1 MIKQQLFYH
10 ALKNIYY
17 FHAKFNLN
25 LKKKNL
31 KHFHT
36 GVSRAKMTSRISSQP
51 LNDNTS
57 NRANIPLP
65 SESKLKRRGLA
76 LYLVFG

>member
-1 MIKQQLFYH
+1 
-10 ALKNIYY
+10 
-17 FHAKFNLN
+17 
-25 LKKKNL
+25 
-31 KHFHT
+31 
-36 GVSRAKMTSRISSQP
+36 MTSRISSQP

-76 LYLVFG
+76 LYS

>member
-1 MIKQQLFYH
+1 
-10 ALKNIYY
+10 
-17 FHAKFNLN
+17 
-25 LKKKNL
+25 
-31 KHFHT
+31 
-36 GVSRAKMTSRISSQP
+36 MTSRISSQP

-76 LYLVFG
+76 LCYLRVFMREEAVYFRCCSHNFRETSKI